1 MLSNAA
7 TLKGFYN
14 ATRATGDAAISSDAA
29 LEIEGFENIWL
40 LTKQFPWPELSP
52 GGEIEIPG
60 PLGMA
65 LWQPQQLK
73 VHQQGQIT
81 LRESVLGTVHDA
93 MLEIVARGGV
103 FNARVYEGTP
113 VAYTRVSRIT
123 DCFIQLDNPDRDWEN
138 RAQVL
143 LLSGTIF
150 FHYFGETESINI
162 PIPGLNVRVP

>member
-1 MLSNAA
+1 MLSNPAH
-7 TLKGFYN
+7 LKGLYN

-29 LEIEGFENIWL
+29 MEIEGYENIWL

-52 GGEIEIPG
+52 GGEIEVPG
-60 PLGMA
+60 PMGMA
-65 LWQPQQLK
+65 MWQPQQLK

-81 LRESVLGTVHDA
+81 LRESVMGSVHDA
-93 MLEIVARGGV
+93 MLDMIRNGGR

-113 VAYTRVSRIT
+113 DRYYRAARIQ

-150 FHYFGETESINI
+150 FHYFGEVENGTL
-162 PIPGLNVRVP
+162 PLLG